1 VSAMLES
8 VVSDEGTAPMAAI
21 AGYRVAGKTGT
32 ADRANPDPNP
42 KAARYKGY
50 TSSFIGF
57 APADKPSIVVAV
69 ILDNPR
75 NGHYGGVLAG
85 PVFKSVMTYSLEHFR
100 VPPTG
105 APRPHL
111 PVTW

>member
-1 VSAMLES
+1 
-8 VVSDEGTAPMAAI
+8 MAAI

-32 ADRANPDPNP
+32 ANRPGVGGH
-42 KAARYKGY
+42 YQGY

-85 PVFKSVMTYSLEHFR
+85 PVFKQVMTYSLEHFR
-100 VPPTG
+100 IPPTG
-105 APRPHL
+105 VTRPDI